1 MSNKQLNIIFC
12 IPGNSFSNK
21 FLQCWTN
28 LLAWCHSNNITP
40 YLSTAYS
47 SNVFFVRNMCLK
59 GNNLDGIH
67 QKPFQGKINYDY
79 IMWID
84 SDQVFSPEQFSQLL
98 KHDKDIVS
106 GMYIMADN
114 MHYAVVENIDT
125 KYLLENG
132 SYKFLSRNDVKQ
144 LKNKDLMKVD
154 YCGMGF
160 MLVKY
165 GVLEKFNFPW
175 FRPTSTTI
183 KNENG
188 DIILHDYN
196 SEDYHFCYQSRK
208 LGFDVFVDPNI
219 IVGHEKKV
227 VLG

>member
-132 SYKFLSRNDVKQ
+132 SYKF
-144 LKNKDLMKVD
+144 
-154 YCGMGF
+154 
-160 MLVKY
+160 
-165 GVLEKFNFPW
+165 
-175 FRPTSTTI
+175 
-183 KNENG
+183 
-188 DIILHDYN
+188 
-196 SEDYHFCYQSRK
+196 
-208 LGFDVFVDPNI
+208 
-219 IVGHEKKV
+219 
-227 VLG
+227 